1 MTEELENRMRRAL
14 RPVDAPEG
22 LADRILAALPAR
34 AAPAT
39 VTTLVPPPAARPAR
53 SGWRHAM
60 PAALAASF
68 VGAILLGVVAADRR
82 DEIVAAR
89 DAEGEAA
96 SRALMDALRV
106 TSQKLDLAY
115 QAVNPPPAPATDEE
129 NRT

>member
-1 MTEELENRMRRAL
+1 MTEDLENRMRRAM
-14 RPVDAPEG
+14 RKVDAPEG
-22 LADRILAALPAR
+22 LADRILAALPPR
-34 AAPAT
+34 AAPAI

-68 VGAILLGVVAADRR
+68 VGAILLGVFAADQR
-82 DEIVAAR
+82 DRIVAAR

-115 QAVNPPPAPATDEE
+115 QAVNPPPPATDEE